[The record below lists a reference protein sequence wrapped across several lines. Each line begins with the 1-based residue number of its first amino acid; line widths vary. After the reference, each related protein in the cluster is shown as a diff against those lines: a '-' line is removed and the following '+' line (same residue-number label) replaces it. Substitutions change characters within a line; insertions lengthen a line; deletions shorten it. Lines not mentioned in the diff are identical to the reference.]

1 MTNNVEHIP
10 CLYMPS
16 KMFSCVISL
25 RIACLFFSWVLR
37 GSPFLWFLSSI
48 SVLSNRGG
56 GSAPWTCTLW
66 IYVDSSSPA
75 DLWAT
80 LTLFFHFLKGDRC
93 SQLSGSLGPY
103 PACRVPE
110 FQQPISLHLI
120 SAHFHPSQQCFCFSG
135 WSMSCMSLISPAK
148 VCTVRPWPCF
158 RSYYLNKLRIFQIIK
173 FWFIFA

>member
-1 MTNNVEHIP
+1 MFIYAIQNVF
-10 CLYMPS
+10 LGN
-16 KMFSCVISL
+16 IS
-25 RIACLFFSWVLR
+25 IQISCLFFSWVLR
-37 GSPFLWFLSSI
+37 GSPFLWSLSSS
-48 SVLSNRGG
+48 SVLSNRGD

-80 LTLFFHFLKGDRC
+80 FNTILSFLKGDRC

-110 FQQPISLHLI
+110 FQQPFSFHLI
-120 SAHFHPSQQCFCFSG
+120 SAPFHPSQQCFFFSG
-135 WSMSCMSLISPAK
+135 WLDPWVACLISPAK